1 MFKRI
6 FWLALAVLA
15 GWIAW
20 RWLQQREAAFDSA
33 AAPHLPFEPLPPI
46 AAAPT
51 MPAEPPAVAPS
62 EQAAMPAAQDE
73 EAVKDAP
80 AAQDEEAVKDAPAA
94 QDEEAVTDA
103 PAAQDEEVAQDEE
116 AVKDAPAEDAKA
128 DDAMPAQAAVEAAAP
143 DDALG
148 DVVGYCV
155 RCKTKRTISD
165 AHEDITESGR
175 RAARGVCPVCGAKM
189 FTFLPTD

>member
-6 FWLALAVLA
+6 FWLALALVA

-20 RWLQQREAAFDSA
+20 RWFRQRAAAFDNV
-33 AAPHLPFEPLPPI
+33 APQPRPFEPLPPVTQ
-46 AAAPT
+46 APIR
-51 MPAEPPAVAPS
+51 PAPVLPDERPAVPS
-62 EQAAMPAAQDE
+62 THPS
-73 EAVKDAP
+73 VAP
-80 AAQDEEAVKDAPAA
+80 AAKDAA
-94 QDEEAVTDA
+94 DA
-103 PAAQDEEVAQDEE
+103 EISQGAEVA
-116 AVKDAPAEDAKA
+116 APAEDAHA
-128 DDAMPAQAAVEAAAP
+128 DAAAPESASVEAAAP

-148 DVVGYCV
+148 AVVGYCV

-165 AHEDITESGR
+165 AHEDTTESGR

>member
-20 RWLQQREAAFDSA
+20 RWLQQREAAFDD
-33 AAPHLPFEPLPPI
+33 AAPQLPLEPLPL
-46 AAAPT
+46 
-51 MPAEPPAVAPS
+51 AEWPAVAPAPQS
-62 EQAAMPAAQDE
+62 TMLAEPAAM
-73 EAVKDAP
+73 AP
-80 AAQDEEAVKDAPAA
+80 APQSATPDAVDVDVA
-94 QDEEAVTDA
+94 
-103 PAAQDEEVAQDEE
+103 EVAEVAE
-116 AVKDAPAEDAKA
+116 VAAPAEAAHA
-128 DDAMPAQAAVEAAAP
+128 DDVMPAQASAEAAVEAAAP

-148 DVVGYCV
+148 EVVGYCV
-155 RCKTKRTISD
+155 RCKTKRAISD
-165 AHEDITESGR
+165 AHEDTTESGR